1 MPPIYPTIGSWA
13 VCPPL
18 IHDPLTCQN
27 SLLAGK
33 KAGNFAE
40 SAAFL
45 RKSVPKAF
53 VNSMVCTV
61 NSLRG
66 EQGIILRVQGINS
79 REQGWAGK

>member
-1 MPPIYPTIGSWA
+1 VA
-13 VCPPL
+13 
-18 IHDPLTCQN
+18 N

-53 VNSMVCTV
+53 VNSMVCAV

-79 REQGWAGK
+79 CEQGWAGK